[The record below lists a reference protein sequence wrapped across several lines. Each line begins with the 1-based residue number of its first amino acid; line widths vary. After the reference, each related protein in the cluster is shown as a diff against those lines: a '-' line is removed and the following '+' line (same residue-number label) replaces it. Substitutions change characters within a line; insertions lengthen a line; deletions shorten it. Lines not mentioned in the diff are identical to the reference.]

1 MGMLATAEGFCRE
14 IEGAT
19 SPEELREAIGAITAT
34 LGFDYFAL
42 THHVDMAVA
51 PQSAIRL
58 HNYPDRWVSYFD
70 ENRLGVSD
78 PVHRASHVTS
88 VGFAWADLERLIAM
102 TPGDRTI
109 LALAREQGV
118 GEGFTVPAN
127 VPGEA
132 RGSCSFAS
140 AAGRPLPETML
151 PLAQL
156 AGAFAF
162 EGARRMWRD
171 KALGPQPHPNITD
184 RQRDCLLW
192 IARGKSDWETSQIL
206 GLSEATVIRHMKQAR
221 ERYGVDKRTSL
232 LIRTL
237 FDGTISFTDIFRH

>member
-1 MGMLATAEGFCRE
+1 MAATAERFFRA
-14 IEGAT
+14 IEASA
-19 SPEELREAIGAITAT
+19 SPDDLHAAIGAITT
-34 LGFDYFAL
+34 ELGFDYFAL
-42 THHVDMAVA
+42 AHHVDLAHA
-51 PQSAIRL
+51 PPSTIRL
-58 HNYPDRWVSYFD
+58 HNYPHAWVDYFD
-70 ENRLGVSD
+70 DNRLAVSD

-88 VGFAWADLERLIAM
+88 VGFSWARLPDLIAM
-102 TPGDRTI
+102 TPDDRRI
-109 LALAREQGV
+109 LALAREQGL

-132 RGSCSFAS
+132 RGSCSFAI
-140 AAGRPLPETML
+140 AAGRRLPNAML

-156 AGAFAF
+156 AGGFAF
-162 EGARRMWRD
+162 EGARQMWRSD
-171 KALGPQPHPNITD
+171 ALGPEPHPVITD

-192 IARGKSDWETSQIL
+192 IARGKSDWETSRIL
-206 GLSEATVIRHMKQAR
+206 GLSEETVVRHIKQAR